1 MSSPTCLKLLA
12 AHLHFNLRVSCCLL
26 VCGTL
31 LPPCSGGRVFLGR
44 GIAQHFCLPA
54 HSVERQGAL
63 SARLTLGKSPRELL
77 ACCRVEDGKA
87 KLPVRIAQLLEQG
100 HFLST
105 GHYCLGAL
113 AKKVRQGA
121 VSREVL
127 LLYYY
132 FFFSF
137 LLTAAWC
144 GRLLRAGLM
153 STGAKSGMR
162 HSASLPHLN
171 SPIFFPLW
179 EAVGHLGRVTWRNR

>member
-1 MSSPTCLKLLA
+1 MLVYFDVMSSPTSLNLLA
-12 AHLHFNLRVSCCLL
+12 AHLHFDLRVSCCLF

-44 GIAQHFCLPA
+44 GIVQHFCLPA

-63 SARLTLGKSPRELL
+63 SAQPTLGKSPRELL

-121 VSREVL
+121 VGKSSSFIIIIFFF
-127 LLYYY
+127 
-132 FFFSF
+132 FFFSP
-137 LLTAAWC
+137 
-144 GRLLRAGLM
+144 
-153 STGAKSGMR
+153 
-162 HSASLPHLN
+162 PHG
-171 SPIFFPLW
+171 
-179 EAVGHLGRVTWRNR
+179 VGGC

>member
-1 MSSPTCLKLLA
+1 MSSPTSLKLLA
-12 AHLHFNLRVSCCLL
+12 AHLHFDLRVSCCLL

-44 GIAQHFCLPA
+44 GIVQHFCLPA

-63 SARLTLGKSPRELL
+63 SAQPTLGKSPRELL

-121 VSREVL
+121 VGKSSSFIIS
-127 LLYYY
+127 
-132 FFFSF
+132 FFFF
-137 LLTAAWC
+137 LLLLTATWC

-153 STGAKSGMR
+153 STGAKSRMHR
-162 HSASLPHLN
+162 SASSPHLN

-179 EAVGHLGRVTWRNR
+179 EAVGHLGRVTWRNQ